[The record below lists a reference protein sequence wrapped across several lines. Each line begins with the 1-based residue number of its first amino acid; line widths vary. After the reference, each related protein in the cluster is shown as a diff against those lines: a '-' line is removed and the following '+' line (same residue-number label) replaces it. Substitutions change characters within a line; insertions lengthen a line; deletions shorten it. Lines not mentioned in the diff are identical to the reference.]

1 MPLYQIY
8 HSYPLSQEQKQTLA
22 SSVTKLHATT
32 FTTPSFFVHVRFI
45 PEDSAGVNYF
55 MAGKPHENNA
65 NRIVGIVRVSE
76 TRTRADFDKLGEK
89 IEQAWYD
96 AVKGSSAGGDEET
109 ALEQDEDGKRL
120 LMVVFTPMITI
131 RENGMVIPEA
141 GKEGQWLKEHLGH
154 IKLMSEGEGIV
165 DFGDM
170 LEELHTRE
178 DLKGW
183 LQ

>member
-8 HSYPLSQEQKQTLA
+8 HSYPLSQEQKQVLA
-22 SSVTKLHATT
+22 TSITTLHATT

-55 MAGKPHENNA
+55 MAGKPHQNNA
-65 NRIVGIVRVSE
+65 NRVVGIVRVSE
-76 TRTRADFDKLGEK
+76 KRSKSDFDALGEK
-89 IEQAWYD
+89 IEKAWYD
-96 AVKGSSAGGDEET
+96 AVKGSSGDEEET

-120 LMVVFTPMITI
+120 IMVTFTPMITI
-131 RENGMVIPEA
+131 RENGMLIPEA
-141 GKEGQWLKEHLGH
+141 GGEAAWLKEHIGH
-154 IKLMSEGEGIV
+154 IKLMSEGEGIR

-170 LEELHTRE
+170 LEEFNTRE